1 MNTEKVNPP
10 EKLIPTEKERR
21 LLEII
26 RGIEHG
32 EIRVVIQDSNPIR
45 VEELKKSIK
54 L

>member
-1 MNTEKVNPP
+1 MDTEKLVS
-10 EKLIPTEKERR
+10 TEKERK

-26 RGIEHG
+26 HSIEHG
-32 EIRVVIQDSNPIR
+32 EIRVVIQDNIPIR

>member
-1 MNTEKVNPP
+1 MNTEN
-10 EKLIPTEKERR
+10 LIPTEKEQK

-26 RGIEHG
+26 RSVEHG
-32 EIRVVIQDSNPIR
+32 EIRVIIQDSIPIR